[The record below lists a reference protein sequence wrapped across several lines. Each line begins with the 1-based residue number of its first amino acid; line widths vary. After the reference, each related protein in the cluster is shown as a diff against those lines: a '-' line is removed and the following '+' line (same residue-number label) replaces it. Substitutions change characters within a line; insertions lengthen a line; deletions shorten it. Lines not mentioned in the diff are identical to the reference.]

1 MSPEILS
8 NVSLSSKNNMSER
21 IEKVNKL
28 IKGLVANFL
37 NQESSSASLISV
49 TYISTSPDLK
59 KATIFISVLPEKQ
72 EKTALLF
79 AKRKLPEM
87 REHLKKNMETKHIPF
102 LEVEIDKG
110 EKNRQKI
117 DELLREK

>member
-1 MSPEILS
+1 MSQ
-8 NVSLSSKNNMSER
+8 R
-21 IEKVNKL
+21 TEKVEKL

-37 NQESSSASLISV
+37 NKESSNASLLSVTSISV
-49 TYISTSPDLK
+49 SPDLK
-59 KATIFISVLPEKQ
+59 KATVFISVLPESQ

-79 AKRKLPEM
+79 AKRKRPEM
-87 REHLKKNMETKHIPF
+87 REFLKQHMETKHIPF

-117 DELLREK
+117 DQLLRES

>member
-1 MSPEILS
+1 MSQ
-8 NVSLSSKNNMSER
+8 R
-21 IEKVNKL
+21 TEKVEKL
-28 IKGLVANFL
+28 IKELTANFL
-37 NQESSSASLISV
+37 NKESTSASLISV
-49 TYISTSPDLK
+49 TSISVSPDLK
-59 KATIFISVLPEKQ
+59 KATIFISVLPDSQ

-79 AKRKLPEM
+79 AKRKRPEM
-87 REHLKKNMETKHIPF
+87 REFLKKNMETKHIPF

>member
-1 MSPEILS
+1 MT
-8 NVSLSSKNNMSER
+8 ER

-28 IKGLVANFL
+28 VKGLTANFL
-37 NQESSSASLISV
+37 NRESTSASLISV
-49 TYISTSPDLK
+49 TDVSVSPDLK
-59 KATIFISVLPEKQ
+59 KAKILLSVLPESQ

-79 AKRKLPEM
+79 AKRKLGEM
-87 REHLKKNMETKHIPF
+87 RDYLKQNMETKHVPF

>member
-1 MSPEILS
+1 M
-8 NVSLSSKNNMSER
+8 NVLQSSKNNMSER

-37 NQESSSASLISV
+37 NAESSSASLISV
-49 TYISTSPDLK
+49 TNIDTSPDLK
-59 KATIFISVLPEKQ
+59 KATVYLSVLPENQ

-79 AKRKLPEM
+79 AKRKLPDI

-102 LEVEIDKG
+102 LEVELDMG